1 MFCAVGNHFY
11 LAVNYR
17 VKMHRIILPAKVVS
31 LSFFAFQLELLFC
44 GHNEELWDT
53 KVLMECCRPDHGYN
67 HDSRAV
73 KYLYEILSSYTPD
86 EQRMF
91 LQFVTGS
98 PKLPV
103 GGLLLHIHTVIIF
116 VL

>member
-1 MFCAVGNHFY
+1 M
-11 LAVNYR
+11 
-17 VKMHRIILPAKVVS
+17 
-31 LSFFAFQLELLFC
+31 ELLFC
-44 GHNEELWDT
+44 GHNEELWDA

-73 KYLYEILSSYTPD
+73 KFLYEILSSYTPD

-103 GGLLLHIHTVIIF
+103 GGMYCAYTSLRLGFGYNIVNGKDYLLIYIF
-116 VL
+116 ILTF